1 MLHEANA
8 QGILQKIPNSFSR
21 PLAIHFAD
29 CAFNSRS
36 SVLSL
41 IYHMSTSLRKANS
54 ADILQISTLAEKI
67 WRAHYTLIIGKAQ
80 VDYMLEKMYSAES
93 LLQQQQSGQQFFFAQ
108 INGRPIGY
116 ISVSEKENDLFLHKF
131 YVDTKEQGKGYGK
144 LFFAELLSLYPA
156 MQTMRLQV
164 NRMNFKSIN
173 FYFRLGFIIEEAKDF
188 DIGGGFFM
196 EDFVMLLKK

>member
-1 MLHEANA
+1 
-8 QGILQKIPNSFSR
+8 
-21 PLAIHFAD
+21 
-29 CAFNSRS
+29 
-36 SVLSL
+36 
-41 IYHMSTSLRKANS
+41 MSTSLRKAGS
-54 ADILQISTLAEKI
+54 ADILQIATLAEKI
-67 WRAHYTLIIGKAQ
+67 WRAHYTPIIGKDQ

-93 LLQQQQSGQQFFFAQ
+93 LLQQLQSGQQFFLAQ

-144 LFFAELLSLYPA
+144 LFFAGLLSLYPA

-164 NRMNFKSIN
+164 NRMNFKTIN

-188 DIGGGFFM
+188 DIGNGFFM
-196 EDFVMLLKK
+196 NDYVMLKK